1 MDLRQ
6 VHAIV
11 TDREVLSS
19 LKLDIVARYL
29 RERGWRERGA
39 RGTGRVWV
47 RGGNGRSDA
56 LFLPNDP
63 EFGDFAI
70 RMGEVLTAIAEAE
83 GRSQLAV
90 LSDLLDAGE
99 EEQG

>member
-6 VHAIV
+6 VHAVV
-11 TDREVLSS
+11 TDREVLAS
-19 LKLDIVARYL
+19 LKPSVVARYL
-29 RERGWRERGA
+29 RERGWSENGGRSTA
-39 RGTGRVWV
+39 RVWV

-56 LFLPNDP
+56 LVLPNDP
-63 EFGDFAI
+63 EFGDFAL

-99 EEQG
+99 EVRG